1 MRREVVSVEDII
13 HGAFHKIADKYDLDV
28 DVVAQIIWDYDQM
41 VSPQLEIK
49 SGAIE
54 VFGRN

>member
-1 MRREVVSVEDII
+1 MGREVVSVEDIV

-28 DVVAQIIWDYDQM
+28 DLIAQIILDYDQM
-41 VSPQLEIK
+41 VSPHLEIK

-54 VFGRN
+54 VFGEN

>member
-1 MRREVVSVEDII
+1 MRKEVVSVEDII

-41 VSPQLEIK
+41 VSPHLEIK
-49 SGAIE
+49 LGAIE
-54 VFGRN
+54 VFGEN